1 MSKNNNHASS
11 SGIGIGGILFV
22 VFLIMKLK
30 EKCAFWGDSFPRFLK
45 STEAWWDG
53 WFMVFLPLWGGLVIA
68 VAILLIVCIFALIVN
83 R

>member
-1 MSKNNNHASS
+1 MSENNHVSS
-11 SGIGIGGILFV
+11 SGIGIGGILFI
-22 VFLIMKLK
+22 VFLVMKLT

-53 WFMVFLPLWGGLVIA
+53 WFMVFLPLWGGLVVA
-68 VAILLIVCIFALIVN
+68 VAIILIVCIFALIVN

>member
-1 MSKNNNHASS
+1 MSENNHVSS
-11 SGIGIGGILFV
+11 SGIGIGGILFI
-22 VFLIMKLK
+22 VFLVMKLT

-68 VAILLIVCIFALIVN
+68 VAIILIVCIFALIVN

>member
-1 MSKNNNHASS
+1 MSENNHVSS
-11 SGIGIGGILFV
+11 SGIGIGGVLFV
-22 VFLIMKLK
+22 VFLIMKLT

-68 VAILLIVCIFALIVN
+68 VAILIIVCIFALIVN

>member
-22 VFLIMKLK
+22 VFLIMKLT

>member
-1 MSKNNNHASS
+1 MSENNHVSS
-11 SGIGIGGILFV
+11 SGIGIGGLLFV
-22 VFLIMKLK
+22 VFLIMKLT

-68 VAILLIVCIFALIVN
+68 VAILIIVCIFALIVN

>member
-1 MSKNNNHASS
+1 MSESSSSSSS
-11 SGIGIGGILFV
+11 SGIGIGGLLFI
-22 VFLIMKLK
+22 VFLVMKLT

-68 VAILLIVCIFALIVN
+68 GAILLIAIVFALIAN
-83 R
+83 

>member
-1 MSKNNNHASS
+1 MSENSHVSS
-11 SGIGIGGILFV
+11 RGIGIGGILFV
-22 VFLIMKLK
+22 VFLVMKLT

-68 VAILLIVCIFALIVN
+68 VAILLIAILIALIVN

>member
-1 MSKNNNHASS
+1 MSKDNHASS

-22 VFLIMKLK
+22 VFLVMKLT

>member
-1 MSKNNNHASS
+1 MSESSSSSSS
-11 SGIGIGGILFV
+11 SGIGIGGLLFI
-22 VFLIMKLK
+22 VFLIMKLT

-68 VAILLIVCIFALIVN
+68 GAILLIAIIIALIAS
-83 R
+83 

>member
-1 MSKNNNHASS
+1 MSENNHVSS
-11 SGIGIGGILFV
+11 SGIGIGGILFI
-22 VFLIMKLK
+22 VFLVMKLT

-68 VAILLIVCIFALIVN
+68 VAILLIVCMFALIVN